1 MNKPRSDLLPWDCL
15 RVCENDVTPETL
27 TKIALLYWTR
37 RTNSV
42 PPVLPHNLL
51 LPVARVLTHF
61 VANDKYA
68 PRDWENNPSR
78 WSVSQH
84 FAAMMRHAASP
95 EELDA
100 ESGLPHVWLV
110 ASRYIMLAT
119 LIARGVIVDD
129 RPAKQPNKFE
139 LPDDGYID
147 VVVDEGSGLGGL
159 S

>member
-1 MNKPRSDLLPWDCL
+1 MTKPNMTLLPWDCL

-27 TKIALLYWTR
+27 TKIARLYWTR

-51 LPVARVLTHF
+51 LPVARVLTMG
-61 VANDKYA
+61 AEKYQA
-68 PRDWENNPSR
+68 RGWENQSR
-78 WSVSQH
+78 YYSVSQH
-84 FAAMMRHAASP
+84 FAAMMRHATNQN
-95 EELDA
+95 ELDE
-100 ESGLPHVWLV
+100 ESNLPNTWHV
-110 ASRYIMLAT
+110 ACRYIMLAT

-139 LPDDGYID
+139 LNDAFID
-147 VVVDEGSGLGGL
+147 VVVDEGSGDGGMW